1 MRLGGRLGVAAWL
14 AAVWVLLWGQ
24 LTVANVAGGIVASGF
39 VLYLYPVRRPDA
51 VPLVRPLTMI
61 RLAAFASWVLIRS
74 TFQVAVLVLG
84 PKGRIRRG
92 LVFVPLRGCSADVV
106 LLVAN
111 TVSLSPGTLTVD
123 VSDDNAAL
131 LVHALD
137 AGDPPALQRDMLR
150 LESLAIAALGTRDD
164 RIRLAETEEEP
175 SPARLIERF

>member
-1 MRLGGRLGVAAWL
+1 
-14 AAVWVLLWGQ
+14 
-24 LTVANVAGGIVASGF
+24 
-39 VLYLYPVRRPDA
+39 
-51 VPLVRPLTMI
+51 
-61 RLAAFASWVLIRS
+61 
-74 TFQVAVLVLG
+74 
-84 PKGRIRRG
+84 
-92 LVFVPLRGCSADVV
+92 VV